1 MPEPHSSGM
10 FVFPPSCTLRSMLS
24 TDQRAVQRVTIAL
37 MLAQSLA
44 SAAYS
49 SSIAVNQLAAVEMT
63 GNKAMG
69 GLPTTVVLAGSALM
83 AYFAGKLVGRYGRR
97 NVLTLGGIFGALGS
111 AISGMSVIIGN
122 TLLFFVGLF
131 VLGFARGIM
140 EQARYT
146 VAEINPP
153 DRRGYALSL
162 VVWGA
167 TIGAV
172 GGPLAAPYASALGLR
187 FGLPYYAGPSF
198 STALIY
204 IITGIVIFVLLR
216 VDLKALA
223 ARVAGGPTQP
233 VAESSQASSNQSIGR
248 PIFEVLRTNVA
259 ARTALISM
267 AVGQA
272 CMVLM
277 MSCISL
283 HMKDHDHPL
292 TDIAAVI
299 SIHTFGMFFFSP
311 VVGKLTDRY
320 GRRTVILYGAG
331 ILMLGA
337 FLVPVSLNTPV
348 IAFAEFLVGLGWSG
362 CYVAGSALLTDAL
375 GSLERARLQGAND
388 ALVNIGSAVGGL
400 SSGILLQFVGIW
412 PLAMIGMLVAS
423 VPLIMAIT
431 SSRQPRSATAM

>member
-1 MPEPHSSGM
+1 
-10 FVFPPSCTLRSMLS
+10 MLP

-83 AYFAGKLVGRYGRR
+83 AYYAGKLVGRYGRR
-97 NVLTLGGIFGALGS
+97 NVLTLGGLLGAVGA
-111 AISGMSVIIGN
+111 AISGVSVIIGN
-122 TLLFFVGLF
+122 TLLFFAGLF

-140 EQARYT
+140 EQARFT

-153 DRRGYALSL
+153 SRRGYALSL

-172 GGPLAAPYASALGLR
+172 GGPLAAPYASELGQR

-204 IITGIVIFVLLR
+204 MITGMVIFVLLR

-223 ARVAGGPTQP
+223 ARVAGATEQP
-233 VAESSQASSNQSIGR
+233 AAESVQASSKQLPGR
-248 PIFEVLRTNVA
+248 PVFEVLRANEG
-259 ARTALISM
+259 ARTALVSM

-283 HMKDHDHPL
+283 HMRDHDLPL

-311 VVGKLTDRY
+311 VVGKLTDRF

-375 GSLERARLQGAND
+375 GSSERARLQGAND
-388 ALVNIGSAVGGL
+388 ALVNIGSAVGAL
-400 SSGILLQFVGIW
+400 SSGILLQYVGIW
-412 PLAMIGMLVAS
+412 PLAMIGMLVAA
-423 VPLIMAIT
+423 VPLILAIT
-431 SSRQPRSATAM
+431 SSRQPRKANAV